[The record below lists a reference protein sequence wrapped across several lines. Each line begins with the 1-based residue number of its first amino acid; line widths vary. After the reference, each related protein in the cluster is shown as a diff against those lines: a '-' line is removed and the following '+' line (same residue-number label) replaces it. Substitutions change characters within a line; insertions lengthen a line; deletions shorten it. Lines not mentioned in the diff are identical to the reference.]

1 MIRLEDLQPNAAIRG
16 ILPDGLITV
25 VSIQWFGSEAL
36 ELTYKTPSGKVANE
50 LLYRHDEARLELVEH
65 GRPWSFD
72 GDGSLF
78 RLVSEAN
85 RIRLAHL
92 FDPVLAVHTSIV
104 DPLPHQITAV
114 YESMLPRQPLRFLL
128 ADDPGAG
135 KTIMAGL
142 LIKELI
148 ARGDLQ
154 RCLVVCPGNLA
165 EQWQDELYRRFHLP
179 FEILTNDKLESAR
192 TGNWFLETDL
202 VIARL
207 DKLSRN
213 EDVQQKLQTPD
224 CRWDLVICDEAHKMS
239 ATVFGTETKYTK
251 RYRLGQLLSTLTRH
265 FLLMTATP
273 HNGKETDFQLFM
285 ALLDG
290 DRFEGRFRDGVH
302 VADVSDL
309 MRRMVKESLLKF
321 DGTPLFPERI
331 AYTVP
336 YRLSEAEAQLYKAV
350 TDYVRE
356 EFNRAEALAND
367 KRAGNV
373 GFALTILQR
382 RLASSP
388 EAIYRS
394 LRRRRE
400 RLESRLREMEVL
412 QRGGKTSTILPPD
425 LRDLDIEEIEDL
437 EDAPDNEVQAVEE
450 EILDQATAART
461 IAELKAEIETLK
473 GLEALA
479 LNVRRSGMD
488 TKWRELSTLLG
499 EIFTSAALSGGI
511 AEPSAPYGAGKI
523 PPPVPSM
530 QQKLVIFTEHRDT
543 LNYLENRI
551 TTQLGRSEAVVIIHG
566 GMGREERMKA
576 QESFKHDPEV
586 QVLVATDAAGEGI
599 NLQRAHLMVNYDL
612 PWNPNRIEQ
621 RFGRIHRIG
630 QREVCHLWNLVAE
643 ETREGDVYRKLLDK
657 LEQAR
662 QALGGQVFDVLGKF
676 QFEGKLLRD
685 LLIEA
690 IRYGDQPEVRARLTT
705 VVDQALDSEHFREL
719 IEEYALAHDAMD
731 ASRVQRIRKDMERAE
746 ARRLQPHY
754 IESFFLEAFRRLGGS
769 ARQREPR
776 RYEITH
782 VPAPVRNRDRLIGIG
797 ESVLP
802 RYERITFEKPL
813 VTIQG
818 QPLAAFVC
826 PGHPLLD
833 SVTDLI
839 LERHRDLMKRGA
851 VLVDERDPG
860 NRPRVIFYLEHG
872 IQDAGLT
879 RAGVRRVISKRMLYV
894 EMDADGVT
902 RHVNYAPYL
911 DYRPLAKDEP
921 GIEAILERPECAWI
935 TRDLEKQAQ
944 GHTVVNVV
952 PEHLEEVRGP
962 KLALIAKTEAAV
974 KERLTKEITYWDHRA
989 EELRLQEQAGKT
1001 GNRLNSREAR
1011 KRADLL
1017 QCRLQK
1023 RLEELKLEAQIS
1035 PLPPVVLGG
1044 MLVVPLG
1051 LLMAMKGQMPS
1062 VSAAP
1067 ADTQASA
1074 ARARAIV
1081 MDVERGLGFEPT
1093 DRETEKLGYDI
1104 ESAVPGSGKLRFI
1117 EVKGRVT
1124 CAPTITVTRNEI
1136 LYSLNKPED
1145 FILAIVE
1152 FFEPDSHRVHYI
1164 REPFQREPDFGVTSV
1179 NYDFQELL
1187 DRATTM
1193 PMKM

>member
-1 MIRLEDLQPNAAIRG
+1 MIRLEDLQPNAAVCG
-16 ILPDGLITV
+16 LLPDCLITV
-25 VSIQWFGSEAL
+25 VSVQWFGSEAL
-36 ELTYKTPSGKVANE
+36 ELTYKTPTGKVANE
-50 LLYRHDEARLELVEH
+50 LLYRYDEPRLDLVEQ

-72 GDGSLF
+72 GDGALF
-78 RLVSEAN
+78 RLVSEAH

-114 YESMLPRQPLRFLL
+114 YEAMLPRQPLRFLL

-142 LIKELI
+142 LIKELV

-154 RCLVVCPGNLA
+154 RCLIVCPGSLA
-165 EQWQDELYRRFHLP
+165 EQWQDELYHRFHLP

-192 TGNWFLETDL
+192 TGNWFLETNL

-224 CRWDLVICDEAHKMS
+224 CRWDLVVCDEAHKMS
-239 ATVFGTETKYTK
+239 ATIFGTETKYTK

-273 HNGKETDFQLFM
+273 HNGKEADFQLFM

-336 YRLSEAEAQLYKAV
+336 YKLSEAEAKLYKAV
-350 TDYVRE
+350 TEYVRE
-356 EFNRAEALAND
+356 EFNRAEALQND
-367 KRAGNV
+367 KRTGTV

-388 EAIYRS
+388 EAIYQS

-412 QRGGKTSTILPPD
+412 QRGGQAAPILAAD
-425 LRDLDIEEIEDL
+425 LLALDAEDVEDL
-437 EDAPDNEVQAVEE
+437 EDAPDNEVKAAEE

-461 IAELKAEIETLK
+461 ITELKAEIETLK
-473 GLEALA
+473 GLESLA
-479 LNVRRSGMD
+479 LGVRRSGTD

-499 EIFTSAALSGGI
+499 EIFTTAAISNRL
-511 AEPSAPYGAGKI
+511 AEPITPFGAGAI
-523 PPPVPSM
+523 PRHTPSL
-530 QQKLVIFTEHRDT
+530 QQKLVLFTEHRDT

-551 TTQLGRSEAVVIIHG
+551 TTLLGRKEAVVMIHG
-566 GMGREERMKA
+566 GMGREERMKE
-576 QESFKHDPEV
+576 QESFKHDPKV
-586 QVLVATDAAGEGI
+586 QVLLATDAAGEGI

-630 QREVCHLWNLVAE
+630 QTEVCHLWNLVAE

-662 QALGGQVFDVLGKF
+662 QSLGGQVFDVLGKL

-690 IRYGDQPEVRARLTT
+690 VRYGERPEVKAYLTT
-705 VVDQALDSEHFREL
+705 VIDHALDRDQLRDLLEDH
-719 IEEYALAHDAMD
+719 ALAHDAMD
-731 ASRVQRIRKDMERAE
+731 ASRIQHIREDMERAE

-754 IESFFLEAFRRLGGS
+754 IESFFLEAFRYLGGS

-776 RYEITH
+776 RYEVTH

-797 ESVLP
+797 EPVLP
-802 RYERITFEKPL
+802 RYERIAFEKPL
-813 VTIQG
+813 VAPQG
-818 QPLAAFVC
+818 LPLAAFVC

-833 SVTDLI
+833 SVIDLT
-839 LERHRDLMKRGA
+839 LERHRDLLKRGA
-851 VLVDERDPG
+851 VLVDERDTGIQPH
-860 NRPRVIFYLEHG
+860 VMFYLEHT
-872 IQDAGLT
+872 IQDASLT
-879 RAGVRRVISKRMLYV
+879 RSGERRVVSRRMLYI
-894 EMDADGVT
+894 ELDADGAT
-902 RHVNYAPYL
+902 HHVNYAPYL
-911 DYRPLAKDEP
+911 DYRPLAKGEP
-921 GIEAILERPECAWI
+921 TVEAILNRPECTWI
-935 TRDLEKQAQ
+935 TRELEKKAQ
-944 GHTVVNVV
+944 GHAIVNVV
-952 PEHLEEVRGP
+952 PEHLAEVRGP
-962 KLALIAKTEAAV
+962 KLKLIAKTEAAV

-989 EELRLQEQAGKT
+989 EQLKLLEQAGRT
-1001 GNRLNSREAR
+1001 GNRLNSGEAR

-1017 QCRLQK
+1017 QGRLQK
-1023 RLEELKLEAQIS
+1023 RLEDLKLEAQIS

-1044 MLVVPLG
+1044 MLIVPKG
-1051 LLMAMKGQMPS
+1051 LLTAMTGQGAAIS
-1062 VSAAP
+1062 TAP

-1074 ARARAIV
+1074 ARARAII
-1081 MDVERGLGFEPT
+1081 MEVERNLGFEPT
-1093 DRETEKLGYDI
+1093 DRELEKLGYDI
-1104 ESAVPGSGKLRFI
+1104 ESCIPGTGKLRFI
-1117 EVKGRVT
+1117 EVKGRVSG
-1124 CAPTITVTRNEI
+1124 APTVTVTRNEI

-1152 FFEPDSHRVHYI
+1152 FLDGDSYRVHYL
-1164 REPFQREPDFGVTSV
+1164 RQPFQREPDFGVTSV
-1179 NYDFQELL
+1179 NYDFAELL
-1187 DRATTM
+1187 AKAKE
-1193 PMKM
+1193 PS